1 MSINRTT
8 VHVDLAAEV
17 IRKWKET
24 YQWIPI
30 FGAIAATSMSFSVG
44 ANNLPAPFSTAVGS
58 GAITLLQAS
67 IMACLIYVPGAA
79 FASSSTVNDLFSD
92 FIKEKQPN
100 EGFLMW
106 SMVVVLI
113 TATLWIALATR
124 FELPVSSQQSTQGAL
139 LGTMIVTEGFSF
151 IPLWNKNENHNFNG
165 GGLLWIFLEW
175 TVAPS
180 IACALAF
187 CLFAI
192 LKACLLRH
200 ENAKK
205 RILIFLPIYYGI
217 AAGLLCLFV
226 VYEVV
231 PNFVIV
237 YKWITVITI
246 LLATL
251 IGALLSLVVV
261 VPWARKR
268 FDTARTLKNKKKKNS
283 VKRQCIE
290 IQDQASD
297 TKTEDDDDDDDD
309 VEDALKDFMQMRVL
323 DTVYEE
329 DERSCPSPE
338 KITESKNAQPVSE
351 STTEQSTP
359 LRQLLTPVSTP
370 MPNHLVQSRNF
381 QKIEK
386 TTAKENAFNFIR
398 GLTKSSIF
406 PAIEHDRQTLIRHD
420 LAEKFDDME
429 DFFIF
434 PQLLASCTFA
444 LIQSANEIAAIMS
457 PFGAIEDVFRHREK
471 YSGNGEDVGHLHVSW
486 WFRAIG
492 GLSASLGFFLCGWR
506 LTHCLGGKL
515 TYISNSRGMASQL
528 STVATMIMVNKMKI
542 PVSSVHTFVG
552 SLVGVGIAD
561 DPQNVNWKLLMKFFS
576 GWVITILFCSSVA
589 YALYSF
595 TMHSPAYVVP

>member
-1 MSINRTT
+1 MSIKRTT

-106 SMVVVLI
+106 SMVVVLV
-113 TATLWIALATR
+113 TATLWFALATR

-283 VKRQCIE
+283 VKQQCIE
-290 IQDQASD
+290 SQDQACD
-297 TKTEDDDDDDDD
+297 TKMEDDDDDD

-359 LRQLLTPVSTP
+359 LRQLLTPASTP

-406 PAIEHDRQTLIRHD
+406 PERVGYKYTDQGYHKNFLGR
-420 LAEKFDDME
+420 
-429 DFFIF
+429 
-434 PQLLASCTFA
+434 
-444 LIQSANEIAAIMS
+444 LIQSANEIAAITS

-471 YSGNGEDVGHLHVSW
+471 YSGNGEGVGHLHVSW

-492 GLSASLGFFLCGWR
+492 GLSTSLGFFLCGWR

-515 TYISNSRGMASQL
+515 TYISNTRGMASQL

-561 DPQNVNWKLLMKFFS
+561 DPQNVNWKLLMKFLC

>member
-8 VHVDLAAEV
+8 VQVDLAAEV

-67 IMACLIYVPGAA
+67 IMACVIYVPGAA

-124 FELPVSSQQSTQGAL
+124 LELPVSSQQSTQGAL

-231 PNFVIV
+231 
-237 YKWITVITI
+237 
-246 LLATL
+246 
-251 IGALLSLVVV
+251 V

-268 FDTARTLKNKKKKNS
+268 FDTARTLKNKKKNS
-283 VKRQCIE
+283 VKQQCIKS
-290 IQDQASD
+290 QDQACDS
-297 TKTEDDDDDDDD
+297 KMEDDDDDDFED
-309 VEDALKDFMQMRVL
+309 VLKDFMQMRVL

-329 DERSCPSPE
+329 EDERSCPSPE
-338 KITESKNAQPVSE
+338 KITESVSE

-370 MPNHLVQSRNF
+370 TPNHLVQSRNF

-406 PAIEHDRQTLIRHD
+406 PVIEHDRQTLIRHD

-444 LIQSANEIAAIMS
+444 LIQSANEIAAITS

-506 LTHCLGGKL
+506 LTQCLGGKL

-561 DPQNVNWKLLMKFFS
+561 DSQNVNWKLLMKFLC

-589 YALYSF
+589 YGLYSF

>member
-67 IMACLIYVPGAA
+67 IMACVIYVPGAA

-124 FELPVSSQQSTQGAL
+124 FELPVSSQESTQGAL

-231 PNFVIV
+231 
-237 YKWITVITI
+237 
-246 LLATL
+246 
-251 IGALLSLVVV
+251 V

-283 VKRQCIE
+283 VKQQCIE
-290 IQDQASD
+290 SQDQACD
-297 TKTEDDDDDDDD
+297 TKMEADDDDDDDD

-359 LRQLLTPVSTP
+359 LRQLLTPASTP
-370 MPNHLVQSRNF
+370 TPNHLVQSRNF

-386 TTAKENAFNFIR
+386 TTAKGNAFNFIR

-406 PAIEHDRQTLIRHD
+406 PVIEHDRRTLIRHD

-444 LIQSANEIAAIMS
+444 LIQSANEIAAITS

-506 LTHCLGGKL
+506 LTQCLGGKL

-561 DPQNVNWKLLMKFFS
+561 DSQNVNWKLLMKFLC

-589 YALYSF
+589 YGLYSF
-595 TMHSPAYVVP
+595 TMHSPAYVAP